1 MYKSNDSVEIAKLMS
16 RFNYDESKT
25 SEVLEKYDKLIKLVD
40 LHTHTSYSDG
50 TNSPLEVLELA
61 KKSNVGVLSITDHD
75 TVEGIRKYKNVLHNV
90 ESLKF
95 VDGVELSVKV
105 NHGRMHI
112 LGYGIDIDNKYLNDK
127 LSWIKENKINSFL
140 TIYEEV
146 KREYNLEFS
155 NTELVKLIESVYNEG
170 NTINRVDIAKMCV
183 KYGYASDVKDAFN
196 KYLIT
201 AYENTRKYRKGIN
214 YKEAINVINLAH
226 GVSVL
231 AHPKSLELDK
241 KEFLI
246 LLKELIKCGLG
257 GIEVYHS
264 SHTNEEMEFYKQ
276 VSLEYNLFMTVGSDY
291 HGNNKKD
298 VKIGS
303 GVDNNLNISVLELK
317 RLNNNKK

>member
-75 TVEGIRKYKNVLHNV
+75 TIEGIRKYKNVLHND

-127 LSWIKENKINSFL
+127 LSWIRENKINSFL

-155 NTELVKLIESVYNEG
+155 NIELVKLIESVYNEG

-264 SHTNEEMEFYKQ
+264 SHTNEEMKFYKQ
-276 VSLEYNLFMTVGSDY
+276 VCLEYNLFMTVGSDY

>member
-112 LGYGIDIDNKYLNDK
+112 LGCGIDIDNKYLNDK

-155 NTELVKLIESVYNEG
+155 NIELVKLIESVYNEG

-264 SHTNEEMEFYKQ
+264 SHTNEEMKFYKQ
-276 VSLEYNLFMTVGSDY
+276 VCLEYNLFMTVGSDY

>member
-1 MYKSNDSVEIAKLMS
+1 M
-16 RFNYDESKT
+16 
-25 SEVLEKYDKLIKLVD
+25 
-40 LHTHTSYSDG
+40 
-50 TNSPLEVLELA
+50 
-61 KKSNVGVLSITDHD
+61 
-75 TVEGIRKYKNVLHNV
+75 
-90 ESLKF
+90 KF

-146 KREYNLEFS
+146 KRKYNLEFS
-155 NTELVKLIESVYNEG
+155 NIELVKLIESVYNEG

-201 AYENTRKYRKGIN
+201 AYENTRKYRKGLN
-214 YKEAINVINLAH
+214 YKEAINVINLAN

-246 LLKELIKCGLG
+246 LLKDLIKCGLG

>member
-1 MYKSNDSVEIAKLMS
+1 MYKSNDSEEIAKLMTS
-16 RFNYDESKT
+16 FNYDESKT
-25 SEVLEKYDKLIKLVD
+25 SEVLEKYDKLTKLVD
-40 LHTHTSYSDG
+40 LHTHSNYSDG

-75 TVEGIRKYKNVLHNV
+75 TVEGIRKYKSVLHNV

-155 NTELVKLIESVYNEG
+155 NIELVKLIESVYNEG
-170 NTINRVDIAKMCV
+170 NTINRVDIAKLCV
-183 KYGYASDVKDAFN
+183 KYGYASDVKDAFS

-246 LLKELIKCGLG
+246 LLKELIKSGLG

-264 SHTNEEMEFYKQ
+264 SHTNEEMKFYKQ
-276 VSLEYNLFMTVGSDY
+276 VCLEYNLFMTVGSDY

>member
-75 TVEGIRKYKNVLHNV
+75 TIEGIRKYKNVLHND
-90 ESLKF
+90 ECLKF

-155 NTELVKLIESVYNEG
+155 NIELVKLIESSYNEG
-170 NTINRVDIAKMCV
+170 NTINRVDIAKLCV

-201 AYENTRKYRKGIN
+201 AYENTRKYRKGLN
-214 YKEAINVINLAH
+214 YKEAINVINSAN

-246 LLKELIKCGLG
+246 LLKDLIKCGLG